1 MIKARRLNYLHSIL
15 RGDRSGML
23 YSFLLT
29 QWHNPSKGD
38 WSELVKDNLEEFG
51 IPADFKLIRK
61 MSKEAFKKSV
71 KVKSKELAFRNLLSK
86 KVKHSKMANVA
97 YDELKIQKY
106 MLRDDIK
113 VEQKR
118 LIFKHRT
125 RMAEYGEN
133 FRGGKDQVFCPFCKL
148 HLDSQER
155 SYSCPVISADVEI
168 VGSIQNIYSDD
179 IKLET
184 VETIKKITESER

>member
-1 MIKARRLNYLHSIL
+1 MLRFGDSQEFENLDNLFFRRLLKVPQSTPTEAFYLEMGAVTIGIIIKARRLNYLHSIL

-51 IPADFKLIRK
+51 IPADFELIRK

-97 YDELKIQKY
+97 YDELKI
-106 MLRDDIK
+106 
-113 VEQKR
+113 
-118 LIFKHRT
+118 
-125 RMAEYGEN
+125 
-133 FRGGKDQVFCPFCKL
+133 
-148 HLDSQER
+148 
-155 SYSCPVISADVEI
+155 
-168 VGSIQNIYSDD
+168 
-179 IKLET
+179 
-184 VETIKKITESER
+184 